1 MENIYNLSQKDLEQY
16 FLSIGDKKF
25 RAVQILEWLYRKK
38 VTSFDEMTNTVWVGK
53 TNYSIKN
60 FLALAELVNAKKA
73 IEALKENFCF
83 EMLTLKTKA
92 VSSDGTTKYLFEL
105 KDGNLIETVLMRHNY
120 GNSVCV
126 TSEVGCNMGC
136 SFCASGELG
145 CVRKLNLAE
154 MVLQVLY
161 VDNELNNVGE
171 RVSNIVVM
179 GIGEPFDNYE
189 TLLKFLETVNFA
201 KGLEIGA
208 RHITVSTSG
217 IVPKIYE
224 FAEFPL
230 QINLAISLHA
240 PTNELRSRIMK
251 INKVY
256 PIEEVIKA
264 VRYYLEKTNRRI
276 TFEYI
281 LLKGVNDSYEDAMN
295 LVKLVRDINCY
306 INLIP
311 YNEVITNPY
320 KATPHEDCEKFF
332 EILSKNGVNA
342 TLRMEHGNDVAAA
355 CGQLR
360 AQTMKGKQN

>member
-1 MENIYNLSQKDLEQY
+1 MRNIYDLSKEELENY
-16 FLSIGDKKF
+16 FESIGDKKF

-38 VTSFDEMTNTVWVGK
+38 ATSFDEMTNLSKLAIQTLK
-53 TNYSIKN
+53 DN
-60 FLALAELVNAKKA
+60 FI
-73 IEALKENFCF
+73 IEGLN
-83 EMLTLKTKA
+83 LKTKF
-92 VSSDGTTKYLFEL
+92 VSSDGTIKFLFEL
-105 KDGNLIETVLMRHNY
+105 NDGNLIETVLMRHNY

-126 TSEVGCNMGC
+126 TSQVGCNMGC

-145 CVRKLNLAE
+145 KVRNLTLAE
-154 MVLQVLY
+154 MALQVLY
-161 VDNELNNVGE
+161 VDNYLNVENQ

-189 TLLKFLETVNFA
+189 TLLKFLTIVNYP

-208 RHITVSTSG
+208 RHITVSTCG

-224 FAEFPL
+224 FADFPL
-230 QINLAISLHA
+230 QINLAVSLHA
-240 PTNELRSRIMK
+240 PTNELRSKMMK

-256 PIEEVIKA
+256 KIEELIEALK
-264 VRYYLEKTNRRI
+264 YYLDKTNRRI

-281 LLKGVNDSYEDAMN
+281 LIKGVNDRDQDALDLIK
-295 LVKLVRDINCY
+295 LVKNINCY
-306 INLIP
+306 VNLIP

-320 KATPHEDCEKFF
+320 KASSHERCEEFF
-332 EILSKNGVNA
+332 EILRKHGINA

-360 AQTMKGKQN
+360 AQAIKGNIK

>member
-1 MENIYNLSQKDLEQY
+1 MKNIYDFSLEDLGNY

-25 RAVQILEWLYRKK
+25 RAIQIFEWLYRKK
-38 VTSFDEMTNTVWVGK
+38 VTSFDEMTNL
-53 TNYSIKN
+53 SIKAQN
-60 FLALAELVNAKKA
+60 H
-73 IEALKENFCF
+73 LKENFCI
-83 EMLTLKTKA
+83 EPLKLKTRYES
-92 VSSDGTTKYLFEL
+92 VDGTIKYLFEL
-105 KDGNLIETVLMRHNY
+105 NDGNLIETVLMRHNY

-145 CVRKLNLAE
+145 LVRRLTLSE

-161 VDNELNNVGE
+161 VDNELNLKKE

-189 TLLKFLETVNFA
+189 TLLEFLTVVNFP

-217 IVPKIYE
+217 VVPKIYE

-240 PTNELRSRIMK
+240 ATNPLRNKIMK
-251 INKVY
+251 INKAY
-256 PIEEVIKA
+256 PIEELMEAIK
-264 VRYYLEKTNRRI
+264 YYLEKTNRRI

-281 LLKGVNDSYEDAMN
+281 LIKDVNDSYQDAMN
-295 LVKLVRDINCY
+295 LVKLVRGINCY

-320 KATPHEDCEKFF
+320 KATSHNDAEKFF
-332 EILSKNGVNA
+332 EILSKNNINA
-342 TLRMEHGNDVAAA
+342 TLRMKHGDDVSAA

-360 AQTMKGKQN
+360 AQTMKKEDK

>member
-1 MENIYNLSQKDLEQY
+1 MKNIYDFSQQDLENY

-38 VTSFDEMTNTVWVGK
+38 VTSFDEMTNL
-53 TNYSIKN
+53 SQ
-60 FLALAELVNAKKA
+60 KA
-73 IEALKENFCF
+73 ILALKENFVI
-83 EMLTLKTKA
+83 EPLTLKTKW
-92 VSSDGTTKYLFEL
+92 VSKDGTVKYLFEL

-145 CVRKLNLAE
+145 CIRRLTLAE

-161 VDNELNNVGE
+161 VDNELNKENE

-179 GIGEPFDNYE
+179 GIGEPFDNYD
-189 TLLKFLETVNFA
+189 TLLKFLSVVNYP

-224 FAEFPL
+224 FAKFPL

-240 PTNELRSRIMK
+240 ATNELRNKIMK
-251 INKVY
+251 INKAY
-256 PIEEVIKA
+256 PIEELMKA
-264 VRYYLEKTNRRI
+264 IDYYLKETNRRV

-281 LLKGVNDSYEDAMN
+281 LIKDVNDSYQDAMN
-295 LVKLVRDINCY
+295 LVKLVRGVNCY

-311 YNEVITNPY
+311 YNEVKTNPY
-320 KATPHEDCEKFF
+320 KSTSHEDAEKFF
-332 EILSKNGVNA
+332 EVLSKNKINA
-342 TLRMEHGNDVAAA
+342 TLRMKHGDDVSAA

-360 AQTMKGKQN
+360 AQTMKKEEK

>member
-1 MENIYNLSQKDLEQY
+1 MRNIYDLSKEELENY
-16 FLSIGDKKF
+16 FESIGDKKF

-38 VTSFDEMTNTVWVGK
+38 VTSFDEMTNL
-53 TNYSIKN
+53 S
-60 FLALAELVNAKKA
+60 KKA
-73 IEALKENFCF
+73 IEVLRENFII
-83 EMLTLKTKA
+83 EGLNLKTKY
-92 VSSDGTTKYLFEL
+92 VSSDGTIKFLFSL
-105 KDGNLIETVLMRHNY
+105 NDGNLIETVLMRHNY

-126 TSEVGCNMGC
+126 TSQVGCNMGC

-145 CVRKLNLAE
+145 KVRNLTLAE
-154 MVLQVLY
+154 MALQVLY
-161 VDNELNNVGE
+161 VDNFLSEQNE

-189 TLLKFLETVNFA
+189 TLLKFLTIVNYP

-208 RHITVSTSG
+208 RHIMVSTCG

-230 QINLAISLHA
+230 QINLAVSLHA
-240 PTNELRSRIMK
+240 PTNELRSKMMK

-256 PIEEVIKA
+256 KIEELMEALK
-264 VRYYLEKTNRRI
+264 YYLDKTNRRI

-281 LLKGVNDSYEDAMN
+281 LIKGVNDSDKDAFD
-295 LVKLVRDINCY
+295 LIKLVRNINCY
-306 INLIP
+306 VNLIP

-320 KATPHEDCEKFF
+320 KATSHERCEEFF
-332 EILSKNGVNA
+332 EILRKNGVNA

-360 AQTMKGKQN
+360 AQAIKGKI

>member
-1 MENIYNLSQKDLEQY
+1 MRNIYDLSKEELENY
-16 FLSIGDKKF
+16 FESIGDKKF

-38 VTSFDEMTNTVWVGK
+38 ATSFDEMTNLSKLAIQTLK
-53 TNYSIKN
+53 DN
-60 FLALAELVNAKKA
+60 FI
-73 IEALKENFCF
+73 IEGLN
-83 EMLTLKTKA
+83 LKTKF
-92 VSSDGTTKYLFEL
+92 VSSDGTIKFLFEL

-126 TSEVGCNMGC
+126 TSQVGCNMGC

-145 CVRKLNLAE
+145 KVRNLTLAE
-154 MVLQVLY
+154 MALQVLY
-161 VDNELNNVGE
+161 VDNYLNVENQ

-189 TLLKFLETVNFA
+189 TLLKFLTIVNYP

-208 RHITVSTSG
+208 RHITVSTCG

-224 FAEFPL
+224 FADFPL
-230 QINLAISLHA
+230 QINLAVSLHA
-240 PTNELRSRIMK
+240 PTNELRSKMMK

-256 PIEEVIKA
+256 RIEELIEALK
-264 VRYYLEKTNRRI
+264 YYLDKTNRRI

-281 LLKGVNDSYEDAMN
+281 LIKGVNDRDQDALDLIK
-295 LVKLVRDINCY
+295 LVKNINCY
-306 INLIP
+306 VNLIP

-320 KATPHEDCEKFF
+320 KASSHERCEEFF
-332 EILSKNGVNA
+332 EILRKHGINA

-360 AQTMKGKQN
+360 AQAIKGNIK

>member
-1 MENIYNLSQKDLEQY
+1 MRNIYDLSKEELENY
-16 FLSIGDKKF
+16 FESIGDKKF

-38 VTSFDEMTNTVWVGK
+38 VTSFDEMTNLSKLAIQTLK
-53 TNYSIKN
+53 DN
-60 FLALAELVNAKKA
+60 FI
-73 IEALKENFCF
+73 IEGLN
-83 EMLTLKTKA
+83 LKTKF
-92 VSSDGTTKYLFEL
+92 VSNDGTIKFLFEL
-105 KDGNLIETVLMRHNY
+105 YDGNLIETVLMRHNY

-126 TSEVGCNMGC
+126 TSQVGCNMGC

-145 CVRKLNLAE
+145 KVRNLTLAE
-154 MVLQVLY
+154 MALQVLY
-161 VDNELNNVGE
+161 VDNYLNVENQ

-189 TLLKFLETVNFA
+189 TLLKFLTVVNYP

-208 RHITVSTSG
+208 RHITVSTCG

-230 QINLAISLHA
+230 QINLAVSLHA
-240 PTNELRSRIMK
+240 PTNELRSRMMK

-256 PIEEVIKA
+256 KIEELIKA
-264 VRYYLEKTNRRI
+264 LKYYLDKTNRRI

-281 LLKGVNDSYEDAMN
+281 LIKDVNDKDQDALDLIK
-295 LVKLVRDINCY
+295 LVKDINCY
-306 INLIP
+306 VNLIP

-320 KATPHEDCEKFF
+320 KASSHERCEEFF
-332 EILSKNGVNA
+332 EILRKHGVNA

-360 AQTMKGKQN
+360 AQAIKGKIK

>member
-1 MENIYNLSQKDLEQY
+1 MIYPKKNY
-16 FLSIGDKKF
+16 PSIFGIQTLKF

-38 VTSFDEMTNTVWVGK
+38 VTSFDEMTNL
-53 TNYSIKN
+53 S
-60 FLALAELVNAKKA
+60 KKA
-73 IEALKENFCF
+73 IEVLRENFII
-83 EMLTLKTKA
+83 EGLNLKTKY
-92 VSSDGTTKYLFEL
+92 VSSDGTIKFLFSL
-105 KDGNLIETVLMRHNY
+105 NDGNLIETVLMRHNY

-126 TSEVGCNMGC
+126 TSQVGCNMGC

-145 CVRKLNLAE
+145 KVRNLTLAE
-154 MVLQVLY
+154 MALQVLY
-161 VDNELNNVGE
+161 VDNFLIEQNE

-189 TLLKFLETVNFA
+189 TLLKFLTIVNYP

-208 RHITVSTSG
+208 RHITVSTCG

-230 QINLAISLHA
+230 QINLAVSLHA
-240 PTNELRSRIMK
+240 PTNELRSKMMK

-256 PIEEVIKA
+256 KIEELIEALK
-264 VRYYLEKTNRRI
+264 YYLDKTNRRI

-281 LLKGVNDSYEDAMN
+281 LIKGVNDSDKDAFD
-295 LVKLVRDINCY
+295 LIKLVRNINCY
-306 INLIP
+306 VNLIP

-320 KATPHEDCEKFF
+320 KATSHERCEEFF
-332 EILSKNGVNA
+332 EILRKNGVNA

-360 AQTMKGKQN
+360 AQAIKGKI

>member
-1 MENIYNLSQKDLEQY
+1 MRNIYDLSKEELENY
-16 FLSIGDKKF
+16 FESIGDKKF

-38 VTSFDEMTNTVWVGK
+38 ATSFDEMTNL
-53 TNYSIKN
+53 S
-60 FLALAELVNAKKA
+60 KKA
-73 IEALKENFCF
+73 IEVLRENFII
-83 EMLTLKTKA
+83 EGLNLKTKY
-92 VSSDGTTKYLFEL
+92 VSSDGTIKFLFSL
-105 KDGNLIETVLMRHNY
+105 NDGNLIETVLMRHNY

-126 TSEVGCNMGC
+126 TSQVGCNMGC

-145 CVRKLNLAE
+145 KVRNLTLAE
-154 MVLQVLY
+154 MALQVLY
-161 VDNELNNVGE
+161 VDNFLSEQNE

-189 TLLKFLETVNFA
+189 TLLKFLTIVNYP

-208 RHITVSTSG
+208 RHITVSTCG

-230 QINLAISLHA
+230 QINLAVSLHA
-240 PTNELRSRIMK
+240 PTNELRSKMMK

-256 PIEEVIKA
+256 KIEELIEALK
-264 VRYYLEKTNRRI
+264 YYLDKTNRRI

-281 LLKGVNDSYEDAMN
+281 LIKGVNDSDKDAFD
-295 LVKLVRDINCY
+295 LIKLVRNINCY
-306 INLIP
+306 VNLIP

-320 KATPHEDCEKFF
+320 KATSHERCEEFF
-332 EILSKNGVNA
+332 EILRKNGVNA

-360 AQTMKGKQN
+360 AQAIKGKI